1 MKKVIIT
8 ISRQFGSNGQEIG
21 RQLAEYLDIGYYN
34 KEIMRKIA
42 ADLHID
48 PKFFS
53 EGNRNESGLYA
64 VSGFTS
70 WSKMTELS
78 INSQIFEKASTFIQE
93 IAKRESAVIVGRC
106 ADYIL
111 KENEDCISVFCY
123 SDLEDRIRWSI
134 DEYHASVKKAR
145 KIVLEQDQKRANF
158 YEFYTN
164 RHWGDA
170 KNYDL
175 MINTSIDEYHAS
187 VKKARKIVLE
197 QDQKRAN
204 FYEFYTNR
212 HWGDAKNY
220 DLMINT
226 SRLSTKEVVELI
238 AAIYDQKMG
247 IKQFK
252 GAFQNQYIDQKIDT
266 TQHLMEE

>member
-134 DEYHASVKKAR
+134 DEYHAP
-145 KIVLEQDQKRANF
+145 
-158 YEFYTN
+158 
-164 RHWGDA
+164 
-170 KNYDL
+170 
-175 MINTSIDEYHAS
+175 

-247 IKQFK
+247 IEQFK
-252 GAFQNQYIDQKIDT
+252 GAFQDQYIDQKIDT

>member
-53 EGNRNESGLYA
+53 EGNRNERGLYA

-134 DEYHASVKKAR
+134 DEYHAP
-145 KIVLEQDQKRANF
+145 
-158 YEFYTN
+158 
-164 RHWGDA
+164 
-170 KNYDL
+170 
-175 MINTSIDEYHAS
+175 

-247 IKQFK
+247 IEQFK
-252 GAFQNQYIDQKIDT
+252 GAFQDQYIDQKIDT

>member
-175 MINTSIDEYHAS
+175 MINTS
-187 VKKARKIVLE
+187 
-197 QDQKRAN
+197 
-204 FYEFYTNR
+204 
-212 HWGDAKNY
+212 
-220 DLMINT
+220 
-226 SRLSTKEVVELI
+226 RLSTKEVVELI

>member
-34 KEIMRKIA
+34 KEIMKQIA
-42 ADLHID
+42 ADLRID
-48 PKFFS
+48 LKFFS
-53 EGNRNESGLYA
+53 EGNRNESGLYT

-78 INSQIFEKASTFIQE
+78 VNSQIFDKASAFIQE

-123 SDLEDRIRWSI
+123 SDLEDRIRW
-134 DEYHASVKKAR
+134 
-145 KIVLEQDQKRANF
+145 
-158 YEFYTN
+158 
-164 RHWGDA
+164 
-170 KNYDL
+170 
-175 MINTSIDEYHAS
+175 SIDEYHAS

>member
-34 KEIMRKIA
+34 KEIMKQIA
-42 ADLHID
+42 ADLRID
-48 PKFFS
+48 LKFFS
-53 EGNRNESGLYA
+53 EGNRNESGLYT

-78 INSQIFEKASTFIQE
+78 VNSQIFDKESAFIQE

-111 KENEDCISVFCY
+111 KEYENCISVFCY
-123 SDLEDRIRWSI
+123 SDLEDRIRW
-134 DEYHASVKKAR
+134 
-145 KIVLEQDQKRANF
+145 
-158 YEFYTN
+158 
-164 RHWGDA
+164 
-170 KNYDL
+170 
-175 MINTSIDEYHAS
+175 SIDEYHAS